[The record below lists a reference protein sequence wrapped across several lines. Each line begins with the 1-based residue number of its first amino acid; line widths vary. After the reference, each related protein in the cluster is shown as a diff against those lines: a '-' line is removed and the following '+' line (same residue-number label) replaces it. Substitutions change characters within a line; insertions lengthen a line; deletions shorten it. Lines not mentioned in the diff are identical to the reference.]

1 MSTSE
6 AARCQEPLP
15 RGVSR
20 AVALLFRLCEA
31 GELTHVVVT
40 KALQLGG

>member
-1 MSTSE
+1 MSTPE
-6 AARCQEPLP
+6 AARRREPLP
-15 RGVSR
+15 RGVGR

-40 KALQLGG
+40 KAL